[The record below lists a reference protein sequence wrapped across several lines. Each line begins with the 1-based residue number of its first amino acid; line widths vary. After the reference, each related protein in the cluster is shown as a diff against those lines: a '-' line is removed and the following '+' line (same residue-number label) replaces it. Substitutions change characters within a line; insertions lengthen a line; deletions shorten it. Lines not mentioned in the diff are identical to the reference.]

1 MISSRS
7 LNIFSFVIMDIQ
19 VIDPGEDIFHS
30 HSQTLPASSPQMM
43 SVSLPLENNA
53 IYSSHTEAW
62 SQSTANPFNSAAETG
77 TGIQEKEKGWER
89 TSNRKRARKR
99 VLSCC
104 ASMVSLPQNFGLV
117 AGLHSENSHSANN
130 GHLCFHRDPRLWV
143 GLTLSAQERLINV
156 LKNSIQHGEVCKS
169 AKHDALTAQGDLNS
183 IHRYTHT
190 HILYTIYNIL
200 ICIYIYIYTV

>member
-1 MISSRS
+1 MSAS
-7 LNIFSFVIMDIQ
+7 L
-19 VIDPGEDIFHS
+19 
-30 HSQTLPASSPQMM
+30 L
-43 SVSLPLENNA
+43 LENNA

-89 TSNRKRARKR
+89 TSNRKRVRKR

-130 GHLCFHRDPRLWV
+130 GHLCFHRDRSLSV

-156 LKNSIQHGEVCKS
+156 LKSSIQHGAECKS

-183 IHRYTHT
+183 IHTHT
-190 HILYTIYNIL
+190 HIYTMYNIL
-200 ICIYIYIYTV
+200 IYIYIYTV